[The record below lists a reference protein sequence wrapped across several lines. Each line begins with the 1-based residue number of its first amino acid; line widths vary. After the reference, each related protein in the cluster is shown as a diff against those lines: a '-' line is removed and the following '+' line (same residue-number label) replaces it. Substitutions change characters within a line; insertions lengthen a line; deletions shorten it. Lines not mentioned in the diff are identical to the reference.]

1 MTGIEIE
8 NLYYDYF
15 DKKGGRTSAIKNLSA
30 SFSARSFN
38 VLVGYSG
45 CGKTT
50 LLKIIAGLIDDYEGE
65 VFLNGENADD
75 LTVKQR
81 DVSFV
86 AQDFILYPH
95 LTVFDNIAFP
105 LKTEKFKKEEI
116 VKRVVDLADRLD
128 IKCCLT
134 RKPKHISLGQ
144 QQRVAI
150 ARALVKNPRIC
161 LLDEPFSNLDPK
173 IRASAGADIKKAL
186 ISSNATVIYVTHDF
200 FEALSLADRLFVMND
215 GRIEI
220 SGAPTEVYNS
230 GSVVVESIKG
240 GRV

>member
-8 NLYYDYF
+8 NLNYDYI
-15 DKKGGRTSAIKNLSA
+15 DKKGGKTAAVKNLSV

-50 LLKIIAGLIDDYEGE
+50 LLKIIAGLIDDYDGD
-65 VFLNGENADD
+65 VCINGENADN
-75 LTVKQR
+75 LTIKQR
-81 DVSFV
+81 DVALV
-86 AQDFILYPH
+86 AQDFTLYPH

-105 LKTEKFKKEEI
+105 LKLEKFKKEEI
-116 VKRVVDLADRLD
+116 VERVIKLSDALD

-161 LLDEPFSNLDPK
+161 LLDEPFSNIDPTL
-173 IRASAGADIKKAL
+173 RASARVMLKNLFKEMD
-186 ISSNATVIYVTHDF
+186 ATVVYVTHDF
-200 FEALSLADRLFVMND
+200 QEAVALADRLFVMND
-215 GRIEI
+215 GSIEI
-220 SGAPTEVYNS
+220 SGAPMEVYNS
-230 GSVVVESIKG
+230 GNAIVESLKSG
-240 GRV
+240 EV